1 MVEKFGIIKNADK
14 IKLKTIVQN
23 RDWES
28 IIIIV

>member
-1 MVEKFGIIKNADK
+1 MVEKFRIIKNADE